1 MAALTVGLTAAPGQH
16 VIRILAH
23 DAPAKDAIAAL
34 DALRRQWA
42 GRCAVLRTVRTKV
55 AVGRLPNQAGEGISP
70 LWDVAVRITG
80 LQAEA
85 LREAA

>member
-1 MAALTVGLTAAPGQH
+1 MEFIGRPCRCGQEGRSQPGHAIAGAIRIGADGYRVVALTVGLTAAPGQH

-42 GRCAVLRTVRTKV
+42 GRRTVLRT
-55 AVGRLPNQAGEGISP
+55 
-70 LWDVAVRITG
+70 
-80 LQAEA
+80 
-85 LREAA
+85 